1 MTGLNV
7 VNDLRT
13 DLERIVNESL
23 QMMLKSDAQ
32 TRFQLR
38 DDIKTLAFVS
48 NKLALIS
55 HTMVDKINDA
65 TTDAS
70 VGKDVSI
77 RIRHAHKTSSYVPDV
92 DGAEMMYI
100 LRKRLQHLVRYEFDL
115 ARKWIIDF
123 NLPQRFEE
131 CMNVIDTYMIFAEK
145 LQLLSE
151 CDIEHTRAVQN
162 ACRKGNFSL
171 NEIRYHLRGL

>member
-38 DDIKTLAFVS
+38 DDIKTLAFVA

-55 HTMVDKINDA
+55 HTIVDKINDA

-77 RIRHAHKTSSYVPDV
+77 QIRHTHKTSSYVPDV

-145 LQLLSE
+145 LQLLSDY
-151 CDIEHTRAVQN
+151 DIEHTRTVQN

-171 NEIRYHLRGL
+171 ITIQYRLRGM